1 MAVLPNARH
10 ELFCQNRAK
19 GMTQDR
25 AYVEAGYKPNR
36 HNATRLNTNETIRNR
51 VSELL
56 TRNVQK
62 QDEIAAVTAES
73 LLREAEEARQKAME
87 LGQTS
92 AAIQAIVAKGKLGGV
107 WIERSERTNIKG
119 DLESLSDA
127 ELAAIVRQGQ
137 PEPVP
142 VSPQAKKLN

>member
-1 MAVLPNARH
+1 MPTLPNAKH
-10 ELFCQNRAK
+10 ELFCQNLAK
-19 GMTQDR
+19 GMTQEK

-36 HNATRLNTNETIRNR
+36 FNASALKTKQHIAKRLD
-51 VSELL
+51 ELL
-56 TRNVQK
+56 TRNITK
-62 QDEIAAVTAES
+62 QDEVIAISAES
-73 LLREAEEARQKAME
+73 LMREAEEARVKAME

-107 WIERSERTNIKG
+107 WVERSERTNIKG